1 MADSPEPPGM
11 QQDLPKDGSLE
22 MFLPDCDI
30 LIHLKMKVQFF
41 LESTPEIRGGTVE
54 AIVLQGSQKEKVVSS
69 FSFWVLGENFPVLC
83 QLGSVSIEAT

>member
-1 MADSPEPPGM
+1 M
-11 QQDLPKDGSLE
+11 
-22 MFLPDCDI
+22 
-30 LIHLKMKVQFF
+30 
-41 LESTPEIRGGTVE
+41 E